1 MRLLILLSLCTWASQ
16 LAAQQPL
23 PTIAEK
29 TKGMHYMP
37 GFVPMYADEASGK
50 IYWAL
55 HQWQQEVLYYLSLPQ
70 GLGSNDIGL
79 DRGLQ
84 GGGRIVKFEKAGR
97 KILLVQPNYDY
108 RALTDNA
115 AEKRA
120 VEQSFA
126 SSTLWGFTAEAI
138 SGDTMLVD
146 ATDFLLRDAMQV
158 SSRLRRQQQGS
169 YTLDKSRS
177 VIFMPR
183 TKNFPQNTE
192 MEARLTFVNSDGTS
206 GAYVSSVAPSAEAI
220 TLHVHHGLVAL
231 PDAGYQ
237 PRLYDPRSSYIPL
250 SFFDYSTPVSEPI
263 EKKYILR
270 HRLQKKNP
278 LAEKSEPLKPIVYY
292 LDNGTPEPI
301 RTALLEGARWW
312 NEAFEAA
319 GFINAFRVEVLP
331 DTADP
336 MDIRYNMIN
345 WVHRS
350 TRGWSYGASISDP
363 RTGEII
369 KGNVTLGSL
378 RVRQDYLIAQ
388 GLLAPFEKGE
398 KLLPEQDP
406 MLQMAL
412 NRLRQLSAHEIG
424 HTLGLMHNYA
434 SSINNRASVMDY
446 PHPMV
451 KVKPDGSMDLSDAY
465 DLKIGAW
472 DKVAINWGYREF
484 APGTAEGTALP
495 KILEDAANSG
505 LHFISDR
512 DARAPGGM
520 HPLAHLWD
528 NGSDPTEEL
537 KRVMALRA
545 IALRRFGSANIPL
558 STPMAMLEDVL
569 VPVYLFHRYQA
580 EAVVKLI
587 GGTHYTYALR
597 GDKQTVTRALD
608 KSTQTKALQAL
619 LECIAP
625 ANLLLPDSLLA
636 LIPPR
641 PAGYEFTRELF
652 PKKTGLLLDA
662 LSPAEAACDMIAA
675 LLFHPER
682 LNRLAGHEPGGSTLA
697 LSEVLQTTFTNTY
710 YAPRL
715 SGKQG
720 LIQQQNEQV
729 ILTYLLAATV
739 SNEVNYAA
747 KAVVKSQLAALQA
760 RLTALSKQPNTTAF
774 WIGHYLLSLQRMEK
788 PELAKPTLHAQVP
801 PGAPIGCE

>member
-1 MRLLILLSLCTWASQ
+1 MRILFFTLIFFGSSR
-16 LAAQQPL
+16 LAAQQAL
-23 PTIAEK
+23 PGIAEK
-29 TKGMHYMP
+29 TKGMQYMP
-37 GFVPMYADEASGK
+37 GFIAMYADDANGK
-50 IYWAL
+50 IYWAI
-55 HQWQQEVLYYLSLPQ
+55 HQWQQELLYHLSLPQ
-70 GLGSNDIGL
+70 GLGSNDVGL

-108 RALTDNA
+108 RAVTENA
-115 AEKRA
+115 SEKKA
-120 VEQSFA
+120 VQQSFA
-126 SSTLWGFTAEAI
+126 SSTLWGFGAEAM
-138 SGDTMLVD
+138 SGDTVLVD
-146 ATDFLLRDAMQV
+146 ATDFLLRDVMQV
-158 SSRLRRQQQGS
+158 SSRLRQLQQGN
-169 YTLDKSRS
+169 YALDKTRS
-177 VIFMPR
+177 IIFLPR

-192 MEARLTFVNSDGTS
+192 MEAALTFTNSDGNT
-206 GAYVSSVAPSAEAI
+206 GAYVNSVAPSPEAI

-231 PDAGYQ
+231 PDAGYK

-250 SFFDYSTPVSEPI
+250 SFFDYSSPVSEPI
-263 EKKYILR
+263 EKKYINR

-278 LAEKSEPLKPIVYY
+278 NAEKSEPIKPIVYY

-350 TRGWSYGASISDP
+350 TRGWSYGASINDP

-388 GLLAPFEKGE
+388 GLLAPFENGQ
-398 KLLPEQDP
+398 KLLPAQDP

-412 NRLRQLSAHEIG
+412 NRLRQLSAHEVG
-424 HTLGLMHNYA
+424 HTIGLMHNYA
-434 SSINNRASVMDY
+434 ASVNNRASVMDY
-446 PHPMV
+446 PHPL
-451 KVKPDGSMDLSDAY
+451 VKPGPQGTIDLNNAY
-465 DLKIGAW
+465 DLKIGEW
-472 DKVAINWGYREF
+472 DKVAINWGYRQF
-484 APGTAEGTALP
+484 APETHEPAALNQ
-495 KILEDAANSG
+495 ILQEAIGRG

-528 NGSDPTEEL
+528 NGSNPTEEL
-537 KRVMALRA
+537 KRVMAIRA
-545 IALRRFGSANIPL
+545 TALRRFGSANIPVG
-558 STPMAMLEDVL
+558 TPMAMLEDVL

-597 GDKQTVTRALD
+597 GDKQVVTKPLD
-608 KSTQTKALQAL
+608 KATQNNALMAL
-619 LECIAP
+619 LDCIEP
-625 ANLLLPDSLLA
+625 ANLLLPDSILG

-641 PAGYEFTRELF
+641 PAGYDFTRELF

-662 LSPAEAACDMIAA
+662 LSPAEAACDMVAS

-682 LNRLAGHEPGGSTLA
+682 LNRLAGKEPGGNTFA
-697 LSEVLQTTFTNTY
+697 LSDMLQTVFAKTY
-710 YAPRL
+710 FAPR
-715 SGKQG
+715 QG
-720 LIQQQNEQV
+720 GTQALIQQQNEQV
-729 ILTYLLAATV
+729 VLTYLLAATV
-739 SNEVNYAA
+739 SDGVNFAA
-747 KAVVKSQLAALQA
+747 KAVVKSKLADLQLVFE
-760 RLTALSKQPNTTAF
+760 RLVKNPTTSPF
-774 WIGHYLLSLQRMEK
+774 WRGHYLLAQQRMQK
-788 PELAKPTLHAQVP
+788 PEMAKPTLHAQVP